1 MEQRDEC
8 DACDGFL
15 EGVLMAR
22 PQKLTPELTQQIS
35 LLIREG
41 NLPSV
46 SASICGISP
55 STFFNWMKRGREG
68 EPRFLEFSESV
79 ERAFA
84 GATIDRVSYIA
95 RAAEIG
101 HWRAA
106 AWLLERTCPE
116 RYGKRS
122 AGMAEW
128 DARQEREFSENSR
141 VSIEDLED
149 KVHRI
154 QVMRG
159 KAS

>member
-1 MEQRDEC
+1 
-8 DACDGFL
+8 
-15 EGVLMAR
+15 MAR
-22 PQKLTPELTQQIS
+22 PEKFTPEIVEQIS
-35 LLIREG
+35 SLIREG

-46 SASICGISP
+46 SASLCGISP

-79 ERAFA
+79 ERASA
-84 GATIDRVSYIA
+84 GATVNRVSYIV

-122 AGMAEW
+122 VGMAEW
-128 DARQEREFSENSR
+128 DARQERQFNENSK

-149 KVHRI
+149 KVLRI
-154 QVMRG
+154 NVMRG
-159 KAS
+159 KAI